1 MGGLGDHGGA
11 RVAGLTPQWSAVP
24 PEVATAF
31 RTVSAAL
38 SDSDFY
44 LAGGT
49 ALALRIGHRFS
60 VDLDLFSPTLRN
72 VDPLIALVLE
82 VVPRFAVTSTAP
94 RTLYGTLEGVQVSFF
109 GYTYPCLEA
118 PERPDPGLLPI
129 ATVEDIAAMKL
140 AAIALRGSRKD
151 FVDLWFLIRGGLPLA
166 EAVHLFE
173 RKYAAIDVGHVVR
186 SLTYFD
192 DAELEPELRMLR
204 PASWARVKDDMRS
217 WVEDLLA
224 TS

>member
-1 MGGLGDHGGA
+1 MA
-11 RVAGLTPQWSAVP
+11 RLKPQWSAVP

-49 ALALRIGHRFS
+49 GLALRIGHRFS
-60 VDLDLFSPTLRN
+60 VDLDLFSPTLSN
-72 VDPLIALVLE
+72 VDPLIALVLK
-82 VVPRFAVTSTAP
+82 VAPGFAVTSTAP

-109 GYTYPCLEA
+109 GYAYPCLES
-118 PERPDPGLLPI
+118 PERLEPGLLPI
-129 ATVEDIAAMKL
+129 ATIEDIAAMKL
-140 AAIALRGSRKD
+140 AAIASRGSRKD

-166 EAVHLFE
+166 EAVRLFE

-204 PASWARVKDDMRS
+204 PASWARVKDDMRG
-217 WVEDLLA
+217 WVEDFLA

>member
-1 MGGLGDHGGA
+1 
-11 RVAGLTPQWSAVP
+11 VAGLTPQWSAVP
-24 PEVATAF
+24 PEVARAF

-38 SDSDFY
+38 SASDFY

-49 ALALRIGHRFS
+49 ALALRIGHRSS

-72 VDPLIALVLE
+72 VDQLIAQLLD
-82 VVPRFAVTSTAP
+82 VVPDFAVTSTAP

-109 GYTYPCLEA
+109 GYAYPCLA
-118 PERPDPGLLPI
+118 PPERPDPSLLAI
-129 ATVEDIAAMKL
+129 ATIEDIAAMKL
-140 AAIALRGSRKD
+140 AAIASRGSRKD

-166 EAVHLFE
+166 ETVRLFE

-192 DAELEPELRMLR
+192 DAELEPGLRMLR
-204 PASWARVKDDMRS
+204 PAPWATVKDDMRS
-217 WVEDLLA
+217 WVEELLA
-224 TS
+224 AS

>member
-1 MGGLGDHGGA
+1 M
-11 RVAGLTPQWSAVP
+11 AGLTPQWSAVP
-24 PEVATAF
+24 PEVATAL

-82 VVPRFAVTSTAP
+82 VVPGFAVTSTAP
-94 RTLYGTLEGVQVSFF
+94 HTLYGTLEGVQISFF
-109 GYTYPCLEA
+109 GYAYPCLEP
-118 PERPDPGLLPI
+118 PERPEPGLLPI
-129 ATVEDIAAMKL
+129 ATIEDIAAMKL
-140 AAIALRGSRKD
+140 AAIASRGSRKD
-151 FVDLWFLIRGGLPLA
+151 FVDLWFLIRSGLPLA
-166 EAVHLFE
+166 EAVRLFE

-186 SLTYFD
+186 SMTYFD
-192 DAELEPELRMLR
+192 DADLEPELRMLR